1 MYIYMSKEKH
11 FWVVCVLWWWNAC
24 HLLLFKFPNRLIL
37 LKLCLFSPRD
47 CKALIFASMEKHKCK
62 LCSRRFSSGR
72 ALGGHMRSHLATLPI
87 PPKTPQHSDRTD
99 PVSSSSSSS
108 SSEEEEEG
116 EEQRSEGEEKALA
129 YGLRENPKRSFR
141 LADPEFSFAVDAGSV
156 VQDRESET
164 ESRNPTRRRSKRA
177 WKLGVPNQGLDLKKP
192 KLGKSETTESP
203 TELEPVSSVSNTWPE
218 EDIAMCLVMLSRD
231 TWTRSDEDQDIKD
244 EEERSVDETCK
255 KVFSSFEAS
264 PVEKVVNK
272 ASKKKIKACFED
284 ESNPE
289 NGGNVKIY
297 ECPFCSRV
305 FRSGQALGGHKRSHL
320 LNNSTTTTAAAA
332 AAASANSE
340 KFQNGVIDLNLPAP
354 PEDYAF
360 SQHSAV
366 SYAEFI
372 ANTIKC

>member
-1 MYIYMSKEKH
+1 
-11 FWVVCVLWWWNAC
+11 
-24 HLLLFKFPNRLIL
+24 
-37 LKLCLFSPRD
+37 
-47 CKALIFASMEKHKCK
+47 MEKHKCK

-203 TELEPVSSVSNTWPE
+203 TEPEPVSSVSNTWPE

-289 NGGNVKIY
+289 NG
-297 ECPFCSRV
+297 
-305 FRSGQALGGHKRSHL
+305 ALGGHKRSHL